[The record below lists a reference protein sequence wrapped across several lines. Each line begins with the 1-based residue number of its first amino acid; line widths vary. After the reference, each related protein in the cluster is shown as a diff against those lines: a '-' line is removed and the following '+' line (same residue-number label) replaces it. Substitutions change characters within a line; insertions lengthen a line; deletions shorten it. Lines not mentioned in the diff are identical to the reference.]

1 MSTERER
8 LDDFMCKELAIN
20 LIKLLRTFLE
30 GSPSSFSKIWMKV
43 FFFIVIPYM
52 QVDSDEL
59 EKF

>member
-1 MSTERER
+1 
-8 LDDFMCKELAIN
+8 MCKELAIN